1 MEKDPWFWEL
11 RGDGEFTPP
20 EISSIGEGWVEWE
33 GPLAAGPSREG
44 EIFVRELVQNF
55 VDAAR
60 EHKSKN
66 PSLDLTPSLSFNF
79 VELSGNEAK
88 DLAERLGLKG
98 HSDRFRKLSKDEKTV
113 LRIGESKVLDDDF
126 STLRLLVVRERF
138 TTGMYGPWELD
149 DRATDSNGE
158 RINRKMRSALLS
170 TVGDKTLGGLGSFG
184 EGKRAV
190 IASSIPRV
198 MIVYTCFA
206 ARELTGAVTRRFLG
220 ATYWRNHTEG
230 QKAAT
235 GLALF
240 GKNEASQG
248 RGMSNRPKPFDDDEA
263 DQIVE
268 SLKIPY
274 LVVRNAANPSDLG
287 TTQVFIEPAFEPEDV
302 KWALERNW
310 WPLIEDG
317 GAHFEVFGHNQ
328 QALEIAPDLRPEIAP
343 FLEAYRTARGTNPPR
358 GVQDSLKEVVF
369 QNAATNKAGLLS
381 LTSDV
386 SEGGW
391 SWKDRDTNRN
401 LVALVRNGM
410 LIEYE
415 PFPRT
420 RSATAPPFIRGVF
433 VTDSERYPE
442 AEELLR
448 MVEPPLHNYWNERNP
463 KLDAGSIDL
472 ARRVYAHIKTEVGE
486 FRKRFREVPPPTD
499 DEYEIFGKMFNEP
512 EDFSVVPP
520 PPLPPIVDPRPDG
533 EGDEV
538 TIDPWMNQAIT
549 AELFA
554 GADGSNTIFAEASRA
569 LSLKPDW
576 EVDQL
581 PVRVK
586 IGWQVMGDK
595 QVWGEVEDLLDG
607 GTVVAPK
614 GFKQTAPGIWSGI
627 LTKEIVNFKWSS
639 SQYPDFWTVRPFAEI
654 AAEGL

>member
-60 EHKSKN
+60 EHKIKN

-79 VELSGNEAK
+79 VELSGKEAK

-98 HSDRFRKLSKDEKTV
+98 HSDRFQKLSADEKSK
-113 LRIGESKVLDDDF
+113 LRIGKSGVLEGDF
-126 STLRLLVVRERF
+126 SKLRLLVVRESS
-138 TTGMYGPWELD
+138 TTGMYGPWEVD
-149 DRATDSNGE
+149 DNAFDSNGE
-158 RINRKMRSALLS
+158 RIVRKMRSALLA
-170 TVGDKTLGGLGSFG
+170 TEGDKTTQGLGAYG

-190 IASSIPRV
+190 IASSTPRV
-198 MIVYTCFA
+198 MLVYTCFA

-230 QKAAT
+230 QKSAT

-240 GKNEASQG
+240 GKYIAGQG
-248 RGMSNRPKPFDDDEA
+248 RGMANRPKPFNDDEA
-263 DQIVE
+263 DQTV
-268 SLKIPY
+268 SYLNIPC
-274 LVVRNAANPSDLG
+274 LDVRNAANPSDQG
-287 TTQVFIEPAFEPEDV
+287 TTQVFIEPAFGPEDV

-317 GAHFEVFGHNQ
+317 GAHFEVYDHNQ

-358 GVQDSLKEVVF
+358 GTRDYVKEVIF
-369 QNAATNKAGLLS
+369 QNAATKKAGQLS

-391 SWKDRDTNRN
+391 SWKDRETNRN
-401 LVALVRNGM
+401 LVALVRDGM

-415 PFPRT
+415 PFPRS

-433 VTDSERYPE
+433 VTDSVRYPE
-442 AEELLR
+442 AEKMLR

-499 DEYEIFGKMFNEP
+499 DEYEIFGKTFNEP

-520 PPLPPIVDPRPDG
+520 PIITDPPPGG

-538 TIDPWMNQAIT
+538 TIDPWMNQTIT

-554 GADGSNTIFAEASRA
+554 GADGSNSIFAKAARA
-569 LSLKPDW
+569 LALKPDW

-595 QVWGEVEDLLDG
+595 QVWGEVEDLLAS
-607 GTVVAPK
+607 GTVEAPK
-614 GFKQTAPGIWSGI
+614 GFKQIAPGIWSGT

-639 SQYPDFWTVRPFAEI
+639 SQYPDFWTVRPFAQI
-654 AAEGL
+654 AAEGS

>member
-1 MEKDPWFWEL
+1 VEKDPWFWEL

-60 EHKSKN
+60 EHKVKN

-79 VELSGNEAK
+79 VELSGKEAK

-98 HSDRFRKLSKDEKTV
+98 HSDRFQKLSDDEKSK
-113 LRIGESKVLDDDF
+113 LRIGKSGVLEGDF
-126 STLRLLVVRERF
+126 SKLRLLVVRESS
-138 TTGMYGPWELD
+138 TTGMYGPWEVD
-149 DRATDSNGE
+149 DNAFDSKGE
-158 RINRKMRSALLS
+158 RIVRKMRSAMLA
-170 TVGDKTLGGLGSFG
+170 TEGDKTTQGLGAYG

-190 IASSIPRV
+190 IASSAPRA
-198 MIVYTCFA
+198 MLVYTCFA
-206 ARELTGAVTRRFLG
+206 ARELTGAITRRFLG

-230 QKAAT
+230 QKSAT

-240 GKNEASQG
+240 GKYIVGQG
-248 RGMSNRPKPFDDDEA
+248 RGMANRPKPLSDDEA
-263 DQIVE
+263 DQTVTY
-268 SLKIPY
+268 LDIPC
-274 LVVRNAANPSDLG
+274 LDVRNATNPSDLG
-287 TTQVFIEPAFEPEDV
+287 TTQVFIEPAFGPEDV

-317 GAHFEVFGHNQ
+317 GAHFEVFDHNQ

-358 GVQDSLKEVVF
+358 GIQDSLKEVVF
-369 QNAATNKAGLLS
+369 QNAATKKAGQLS

-391 SWKDRDTNRN
+391 SWKDRETNRN
-401 LVALVRNGM
+401 LVALVRDGM

-415 PFPRT
+415 PFPRG
-420 RSATAPPFIRGVF
+420 RSTGSPPFIRGVF
-433 VTDSERYPE
+433 VTDSIRYPE
-442 AEELLR
+442 AEKMLR
-448 MVEPPLHNYWNERNP
+448 MVEPPLHNYWNESNP

-472 ARRVYAHIKTEVGE
+472 ARRVYSHIATEVRE
-486 FRKRFREVPPPTD
+486 FRKRFREVPPPND
-499 DEYEIFGKMFNEP
+499 DEYEIFGKTFNEP
-512 EDFSVVPP
+512 EDFSVVTP
-520 PPLPPIVDPRPDG
+520 PPIVDPPKGG
-533 EGDEV
+533 EGDEL
-538 TIDPWMNQAIT
+538 TIDPWMNQTIT

-554 GADGSNTIFAEASRA
+554 GADGSNSIFAKAARA
-569 LSLKPDW
+569 LSLKHDW

-595 QVWGEVEDLLDG
+595 QEWGEVEDLLDS
-607 GTVVAPK
+607 GTVMAPK
-614 GFKQTAPGIWSGI
+614 GFEQIVPGIWSGT
-627 LTKEIVNFKWSS
+627 LSKEIVTFKWSS

-654 AAEGL
+654 AEKGS